1 MWRSGSRARGSSRSC
16 VAPATWA
23 GSCSTASSTATAASS
38 GPSPSNSFGGP
49 TRSPRS
55 AAERGARVAGA
66 GGRGGEA
73 MRKVVAAAAMVIVTT
88 ARAVLARETAAPVA
102 YVVMDADSGTVLAE
116 HDAHKRWPPASMAKM
131 MTVLIAMERV
141 RDGSLTLDTPVRAS
155 AWASRI
161 GGSQV
166 YLAEGETFPLGE
178 LLKAVMIASANDA
191 AVAVAEHIAGSTAA
205 FVELMNARA
214 KALGLADT
222 TYQSPHGLPPGK
234 GQTADLTSAYD
245 LAVLARELMR
255 FPEVM
260 RWAGTASA
268 GFRDDTLQMANT
280 NHLLRT
286 YAGATGLKTG
296 YYREA
301 GFSVTASAT
310 RNDLSLIA
318 VVLGLPTK
326 QESFAEAAHLLN
338 ESFATYRVVAPAR
351 RGAPVGQV
359 PIAGG
364 SEGSVRAMAL
374 GDLRVLVKRGED
386 RGVVVEAHVPRQL
399 QAPVKVRQP
408 LGDVVVR
415 RGEEELG
422 RVAVVADH
430 EVPATGWLSWLWNRG
445 LTSATAR

>member
-1 MWRSGSRARGSSRSC
+1 
-16 VAPATWA
+16 
-23 GSCSTASSTATAASS
+23 
-38 GPSPSNSFGGP
+38 
-49 TRSPRS
+49 
-55 AAERGARVAGA
+55 
-66 GGRGGEA
+66 
-73 MRKVVAAAAMVIVTT
+73 MRKVAALVVLIAA

-102 YVVMDADSGTVLAE
+102 YVVMDAESGTILAE
-116 HDAHKRWPPASMAKM
+116 HEAHKRWPPASMAKM
-131 MTVLIAMERV
+131 MTVLVAMERV
-141 RDGSLTLDTPVRAS
+141 RAGSLSLDTPVRTS

-178 LLKAVMIASANDA
+178 LLKAVMIESANDA
-191 AVAVAEHIAGSTAA
+191 AVAVAEHIAGSSAA
-205 FVELMNARA
+205 FVQLMNPRA
-214 KALGLADT
+214 AALGLADT

-234 GQTADLTSAYD
+234 GQTADLTSAHD

-255 FPEVM
+255 FSEVM

-268 GFRDDTLQMANT
+268 GFRNDTLVMANT
-280 NHLLRT
+280 NHLIRT

-301 GFSVTASAT
+301 GFSVTATAT
-310 RNDLSLIA
+310 RNDLDLIA

-326 QESFAEAAHLLN
+326 EESFTEAARLLN
-338 ESFATYRVVAPAR
+338 ENFAAYRVVAAAR

-359 PIAGG
+359 PVLGG
-364 SEGSVRAMAL
+364 GEPSVKAVAVS
-374 GDLRVLVKRGED
+374 DLRVLLKRGAD
-386 RGVVVEAHVPRQL
+386 KDVVVEAHVPRQL

>member
-1 MWRSGSRARGSSRSC
+1 
-16 VAPATWA
+16 
-23 GSCSTASSTATAASS
+23 
-38 GPSPSNSFGGP
+38 GP

-178 LLKAVMIASANDA
+178 RLKAVMIASANDA
-191 AVAVAEHIAGSTAA
+191 AVAVAEHVAGSTAA

-214 KALGLADT
+214 EALGLADT
-222 TYQSPHGLPPGK
+222 TYQSPHGLPPAR
-234 GQTADLTSAYD
+234 GQTADLTSAHD

-255 FPEVM
+255 FPEAM

-268 GFRDDTLQMANT
+268 GFRNDTLAMANT
-280 NHLLRT
+280 NHLVRT

-301 GFSVTASAT
+301 GFSVTATAT
-310 RNDLSLIA
+310 RSDLDLIA

-326 QESFAEAAHLLN
+326 QESFGVAARLLN
-338 ESFATYRVVAPAR
+338 EHFAAYRVVRPAR
-351 RGAPVGQV
+351 RGAPAGQV
-359 PIAGG
+359 AVAGG
-364 SEGSVRAMAL
+364 SQESVQAVAL
-374 GDLRVLVKRGED
+374 ADLRLLLKRGED
-386 RGVVVEAHVPRQL
+386 RGVVVEAHIPRL
-399 QAPVKVRQP
+399 VQAPIRLRQP
-408 LGDVVVR
+408 LGAGAVR
-415 RGEEELG
+415 AGDQE
-422 RVAVVADH
+422 
-430 EVPATGWLSWLWNRG
+430 P
-445 LTSATAR
+445 

>member
-1 MWRSGSRARGSSRSC
+1 
-16 VAPATWA
+16 
-23 GSCSTASSTATAASS
+23 
-38 GPSPSNSFGGP
+38 
-49 TRSPRS
+49 
-55 AAERGARVAGA
+55 
-66 GGRGGEA
+66 
-73 MRKVVAAAAMVIVTT
+73 
-88 ARAVLARETAAPVA
+88 
-102 YVVMDADSGTVLAE
+102 
-116 HDAHKRWPPASMAKM
+116 M
-131 MTVLIAMERV
+131 MTVLLAMERV
-141 RDGSLTLDTPVRAS
+141 RDGALALDTPVRTS

-191 AVAVAEHIAGSTAA
+191 AVSVAEHIAGSTAA

-234 GQTADLTSAYD
+234 GQTADLTSAHD

-260 RWAGTASA
+260 HWAGTATA

-280 NHLLRT
+280 NHLIRT
-286 YAGATGLKTG
+286 YPGATGLKTG

-318 VVLGLPTK
+318 AVLGLPTK
-326 QESFAEAAHLLN
+326 QESFAEAARLLN

-359 PIAGG
+359 PVAGG
-364 SEGSVRAMAL
+364 SEESIKAMAL

-386 RGVVVEAHVPRQL
+386 KGIVVEAHIPRL
-399 QAPVKVRQP
+399 VQAPVKLRQP
-408 LGDVVVR
+408 LGDIVVR
-415 RGEEELG
+415 RGDQELG
-422 RVAVVADH
+422 RVPVVADRD
-430 EVPATGWLSWLWNRG
+430 VPATGWLSWLWNRG
-445 LTSATAR
+445 LSSATTR